1 MNDKGDADI
10 IKTIIGIPITI
21 VALYIA
27 VMIFPV
33 LFSFITGDM
42 ADMIDK
48 DGRFYDSGLIDTVG
62 AAFDSWYS
70 LVILSAA
77 SGFVYLGLLVWKRQ
91 RYSQEDSYEDY
102 FR

>member
-1 MNDKGDADI
+1 MNDKGDIDI
-10 IKTIIGIPITI
+10 IKTIIAIPITI
-21 VALYIA
+21 VTLYVA
-27 VMIFPV
+27 VMVFPV
-33 LFSFITGDM
+33 LFSVITGDM
-42 ADMIDK
+42 AGAIDT

-62 AAFDSWYS
+62 FAFDSWYS

-91 RYSQEDSYEDY
+91 RYSEEDSYEDY

>member
-1 MNDKGDADI
+1 MNDKGDIDI

-21 VALYIA
+21 VVLYVA
-27 VMIFPV
+27 VMVFPV
-33 LFSFITGDM
+33 LFSVVTGDL
-42 ADMIDK
+42 AGQVSTGD
-48 DGRFYDSGLIDTVG
+48 RFYDAGLMSTVDT
-62 AAFDSWYS
+62 AFSSWYS

-91 RYSQEDSYEDY
+91 RYSREDSYEDY